1 VPSIPPA
8 PTTPNETV
16 PDGSQD
22 SPAMNDVLR
31 QLFNR

>member
-8 PTTPNETV
+8 PAPQSETI
-16 PDGSQD
+16 PEGSQD